1 MVAVVVP
8 QWQLNTFL
16 AAAEDLEILGLSKK
30 CANIHIGDGDE
41 FDAGLPEL
49 ATNAAAVTTKRK
61 VFITCRAEMCSGY
74 EFLGL
79 LIRNPQWF
87 RQH

>member
-1 MVAVVVP
+1 MVVP

-30 CANIHIGDGDE
+30 CANIHIGDGEE

-49 ATNAAAVTTKRK
+49 ATNAAATATTKRK
-61 VFITCRAEMCSGY
+61 VLPKYFWVYGSAIKMQ
-74 EFLGL
+74 
-79 LIRNPQWF
+79 IWI